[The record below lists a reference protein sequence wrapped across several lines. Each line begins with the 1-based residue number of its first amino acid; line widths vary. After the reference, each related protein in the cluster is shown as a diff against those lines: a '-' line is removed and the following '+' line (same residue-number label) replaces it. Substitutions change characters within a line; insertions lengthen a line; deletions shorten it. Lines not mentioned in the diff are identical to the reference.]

1 MIYVSI
7 LFFFLMLI
15 PSAANCAATQA
26 RTVSPG
32 NDLTF
37 KIEVPLEFKGRTVS
51 GTLRKTQ
58 ISQLL
63 NLPVRNG
70 DTDPRALYG
79 VEMTTPSHKKFMV
92 YTCEE
97 WKKSRAAEDYSAT
110 TYDMAMEGY
119 LIRTCGLLFEFQ
131 KGKLPVR
138 SFIENPHIGLDNL
151 DSLPAEML
159 SFIPEGSENGSRL
172 RGFTV
177 AQIVPRKSIE
187 EARKDEL
194 ILSYGGLRQE
204 FWEAAR
210 ADFNGDGI
218 EDILVFTSGRAEGGT
233 MGYSDYFVLTRTS
246 ASGKL
251 KIIRTEANPLQ

>member
-15 PSAANCAATQA
+15 PSAASRAAAQA
-26 RTVSPG
+26 GTVSPDS
-32 NDLTF
+32 DLTF

-51 GTLRKTQ
+51 GTLRKSQ
-58 ISQLL
+58 IDQLL

-70 DTDPRALYG
+70 DTDPKALYG
-79 VEMTTPSHKKFMV
+79 VEMTTPSHKKLEV
-92 YTCEE
+92 YTCHE
-97 WKKSRAAEDYSAT
+97 WEKSRAAGDYSAT

-119 LIRTCGLLFEFQ
+119 LIRTCSLLEELE
-131 KGKLPVR
+131 KAKLPLR
-138 SFIENPHIGLDNL
+138 SFIENPRVGLDSLNL
-151 DSLPAEML
+151 LPAEML
-159 SFIPEGSENGSRL
+159 SFIPEDSEESARL
-172 RGFTV
+172 RGLTV
-177 AQIVPRKSIE
+177 AQAVPRKSIE
-187 EARKDEL
+187 EASSDEL

-218 EDILVFTSGRAEGGT
+218 EDILVFTGGRAEGGT

-251 KIIRTEANPLQ
+251 KIIRTETSPLQ